1 MSMNERAEVE
11 ELFVLTVIISVKA
24 KPPLSATVVREG
36 MSVCEE
42 ILIGNTLQSDSMRI
56 MKGRT
61 TKSS

>member
-24 KPPLSATVVREG
+24 KPPLRATVVREG
-36 MSVCEE
+36 MSACEE
-42 ILIGNTLQSDSMRI
+42 KVIGNTLQSDGMRI
-56 MKGRT
+56 LKGRT

>member
-1 MSMNERAEVE
+1 MNERAEVE

-24 KPPLSATVVREG
+24 KPPLRATVVREG
-36 MSVCEE
+36 MSACEE
-42 ILIGNTLQSDSMRI
+42 KVIGNTLQSDGMRI

>member
-1 MSMNERAEVE
+1 MSRNERAEVE

-24 KPPLSATVVREG
+24 KPPLRATVVREG
-36 MSVCEE
+36 MSACEE
-42 ILIGNTLQSDSMRI
+42 KVIGNTLQSDGMRI

>member
-24 KPPLSATVVREG
+24 KPPLRATVVREG
-36 MSVCEE
+36 MSACEE
-42 ILIGNTLQSDSMRI
+42 KVIGNTLQSDGMRI